1 MAETAKRSNTTDK
14 LVIDI
19 KVNVKKG
26 ATTQITNL
34 TKSLTELNKVVAK
47 VGNLERYANALRQIG
62 GRATKVTANKGVAK
76 AQLGN
81 KNFLETQEVKTN
93 SVINK
98 QLKEQQKTIAKQEKQ
113 IKRLNKAKENQ
124 RKKDKKK
131 DKEDRKSVGF
141 FSKFARSIGRI
152 ALYRA
157 IRTLISGAVNSI
169 KEGFQNL
176 RSIDKEVDKT
186 FKTIET
192 SSTTIKNSFAG
203 LFSGIVQSFAP
214 YIIQITDSVA
224 GVINKF
230 NEAKAVLKG
239 DDKYMK
245 ILTSDTEEW
254 QEQVKKGTGSLL
266 EFDKF
271 LSLNQQKGYSGFKET
286 EVIMPEDE
294 AKEIEERIDGI
305 TDAIK
310 GIGIAIGTLTFAGLI
325 AQIPSLI
332 AGIKLAGLTFNT
344 SFGLIVMGIG
354 SLIAGIASLVINW
367 KNLDSVS
374 KAVIPTL
381 SLFLGLVAGII
392 ALKAMG
398 VGNWA
403 KALAIGATVT
413 GIVAGVTSTLAG
425 MYPKK
430 MADGGMVEKGTS
442 FIAGEAGAEVVHTS
456 ARGTGVTNIEQF
468 SQAMLQALAT
478 YGVARGSD
486 VSFKGDVYIDRTKAG
501 QLLEG
506 SVYGEGVRVGHFKR
520 V

>member
-1 MAETAKRSNTTDK
+1 MAETEKRSNTTDK

-113 IKRLNKAKENQ
+113 IKKLNNAKEKQ

-141 FSKFARSIGRI
+141 FYKFARSIGRI

-176 RSIDKEVDKT
+176 RNIDNEVDKT
-186 FKTIET
+186 FKQIET

-203 LFSGIVQSFAP
+203 LFAGLVQSFTP
-214 YIIQITDSVA
+214 YILQITDAVA
-224 GVINKF
+224 GVVNKF

-254 QEQVKKGTGSLL
+254 QEQVEKGTGSLL

-294 AKEIEERIDGI
+294 AEKIQERINSI

-310 GIGIAIGTLTFAGLI
+310 GIGIAIGALTFAGLI
-325 AQIPSLI
+325 GQIPTLI
-332 AGIKLAGLTFNT
+332 AGISSAGAIFNST
-344 SFGLIVMGIG
+344 FGLATMGIG
-354 SLIAGIASLVINW
+354 ALVGGIASLIMNW
-367 KNLDSVS
+367 KNLDSES
-374 KAVIPTL
+374 KKAIPTL
-381 SLFLGLVAGII
+381 SVLLGIVAGFW
-392 ALKAMG
+392 ALIFSK
-398 VGNWA
+398 GNWA
-403 KALAIGATVT
+403 KALATTAMVT
-413 GIVAGVTSTLAG
+413 GIAMTVASTVAS
-425 MYPKK
+425 MRPKEY
-430 MADGGMVEKGTS
+430 ANGGMVEKGTQ

>member
-1 MAETAKRSNTTDK
+1 MEETAERSNTTDK

-93 SVINK
+93 ATINK
-98 QLKEQQKTIAKQEKQ
+98 QLKQQEKTIAKQEKQ
-113 IKRLNKAKENQ
+113 IKKLNNAKNKQ
-124 RKKDKKK
+124 ARKDKKQN
-131 DKEDRKSVGF
+131 KEDKKSVGF

-157 IRTLISGAVNSI
+157 IRTILSGAVNSI

-176 RSIDKEVDKT
+176 RSINKEVDKT

-192 SSTTIKNSFAG
+192 SSTTLKNSFAG
-203 LFSGIVQSFAP
+203 LFAGIVQSFAP
-214 YIIQITDSVA
+214 YITSITDSVA

-239 DDKYMK
+239 DSSYMK
-245 ILTSDTEEW
+245 ILTSDTKEW
-254 QEQVKKGTGSLL
+254 QEQVEKGTGSLL

-271 LSLNQQKGYSGFKET
+271 LSLNQEKGYSGFKEE
-286 EVIMPEDE
+286 EVVMSEDE
-294 AKEIEERIDGI
+294 AEKIQERINSI

-310 GIGIAIGTLTFAGLI
+310 GIGIAIGALTFAGLI
-325 AQIPSLI
+325 AQIPSVISAISGIGTTATGVFGLMT
-332 AGIKLAGLTFNT
+332 AGIFSVIGGIASFIMNWENLSTEMKIIIPIASALLGVLAGLVATLVFAV
-344 SFGLIVMGIG
+344 SPARAIALGAIVTGTM
-354 SLIAGIASLVINW
+354 LT
-367 KNLDSVS
+367 VS
-374 KAVIPTL
+374 
-381 SLFLGLVAGII
+381 SVAGSVQ
-392 ALKAMG
+392 K
-398 VGNWA
+398 
-403 KALAIGATVT
+403 
-413 GIVAGVTSTLAG
+413 
-425 MYPKK
+425 Y
-430 MADGGMVEKGTS
+430 ADGGMVEKGTS

>member
-62 GRATKVTANKGVAK
+62 GRATKVTANKGVTK
-76 AQLGN
+76 TQLGN

-113 IKRLNKAKENQ
+113 INKLNNAKEKQ

-131 DKEDRKSVGF
+131 DKEDKKSVGF

-186 FKTIET
+186 FKQIET

-203 LFSGIVQSFAP
+203 LFAGIVQSFAP
-214 YIIQITDSVA
+214 YILQITDAVA
-224 GVINKF
+224 GVVNKF

-254 QEQVKKGTGSLL
+254 QEQVEKGTGSLL

-310 GIGIAIGTLTFAGLI
+310 GIGMAIATLTFAGLI

-332 AGIKLAGLTFNT
+332 AGLTTVNAT
-344 SFGLIVMGIG
+344 LTTTFGLATMGIG
-354 SLIAGIASLVINW
+354 ALITGIVSLIANW

-374 KAVIPTL
+374 KIVIPAL
-381 SLFLGLVAGII
+381 SIFLGLVTGLVA
-392 ALKAMG
+392 ALNFG
-398 VGNWA
+398 LNPA
-403 KALAIGATVT
+403 KAIAVGA
-413 GIVAGVTSTLAG
+413 IVAGAMTTVLATANSLS
-425 MYPKK
+425 PKK
-430 MADGGMVEKGTS
+430 YANGGMVEKGTS

-506 SVYGEGVRVGHFKR
+506 SVFGEGVRVGHFKR